1 MKYGVA
7 IIGIGNIAKKHFEG
21 YLLLK
26 DKCEVKVLCDI
37 FEDKAIEFK
46 DYYNLS
52 CEVITDYKEIL
63 DRDDIHIVS
72 VCLPPSFHKQ
82 ITCDFL
88 KHNKNVLCEKPMAA
102 SLSEAREMIKAKDNS
117 KGLLS
122 IISQNRFN
130 KSLMKIKKMLDD
142 NILGKVVYIRV
153 NSMWYRGSN
162 YYDLWWRGTWEKEGG
177 GCTLNHSV
185 HQIDILLWLLG
196 KPISVYSVIKNYL
209 HNNSEVEDTSLSIIE
224 FENSI
229 AQLGVS
235 LNDHD
240 EKQEFFIQCEKA
252 SISIPWSVKCM
263 KQQDNGFP
271 EEDLAAEKKFN
282 EVYNSLEEITLEG
295 HSAQIKN
302 FLDAIDNKSE
312 LIVSA
317 EEGYNALEVI
327 TAIYKSS
334 LYKQLIELPL
344 EYNDEF
350 MNKETFIKK
359 MPRFYEKRKSV
370 ENLTG
375 KIST

>member
-7 IIGIGNIAKKHFEG
+7 LIGVGNIAKNHLEG
-21 YLLLK
+21 YLNSK
-26 DKCEVKVLCDI
+26 DKCEIKVLCDI

-88 KHNKNVLCEKPMAA
+88 KHNKNVLCEKPMAD

-142 NILGKVVYIRV
+142 NILGKVVYTRV

-209 HNNSEVEDTSLSIIE
+209 HNNSEVEDTSLSIID

-282 EVYNSLEEITLEG
+282 EIYNSLEEITLEG

>member
-7 IIGIGNIAKKHFEG
+7 LIGVGNIAKNHLEG
-21 YLLLK
+21 YLNSK
-26 DKCEVKVLCDI
+26 DKCEIKVLCDI

-142 NILGKVVYIRV
+142 NILGKVVYTRV

-209 HNNSEVEDTSLSIIE
+209 HNNSEVEDTSLSIID

-282 EVYNSLEEITLEG
+282 EIYNSLEEITLEG

>member
-7 IIGIGNIAKKHFEG
+7 LIGVGNIAKNHLEG
-21 YLLLK
+21 YLNLK
-26 DKCEVKVLCDI
+26 DKCEIKVLCDI
-37 FEDKAIEFK
+37 FEDKAIAFK
-46 DYYNLS
+46 NNYNLS
-52 CEVITDYKEIL
+52 CEVVTDYKEIL
-63 DRDDIHIVS
+63 DRADIHIVS

-88 KHNKNVLCEKPMAA
+88 KYNKNVLCEKPMAA
-102 SLSEAREMIKAKDNS
+102 SLSEAREMIRAKDNS
-117 KGLLS
+117 LGLLS

-142 NILGKVVYIRV
+142 NIFGKVVYTRV
-153 NSMWYRGSN
+153 NSMWFRGSN

-196 KPISVYSVIKNYL
+196 NPINVYSVIKNYL
-209 HNNSEVEDTSLSIIE
+209 HSNSEVEDTSLSIIE

-235 LNDHD
+235 LNDHN
-240 EKQEFFIQCEKA
+240 EKQEFFLQCEKA

-263 KQQDNGFP
+263 KQQENGFP
-271 EEDLAAEKKFN
+271 EEDLETEKKLN
-282 EVYNSLEEITLEG
+282 EIYNSLEDIPLEG
-295 HSAQIKN
+295 HVAQIKN
-302 FLDAIDNKSE
+302 FIDAIEDE
-312 LIVSA
+312 ERLIVSA
-317 EEGYNALEVI
+317 EDGYKALEII

-344 EYNDEF
+344 EGNDEF

-370 ENLTG
+370 ENLSG
-375 KIST
+375 KITV

>member
-7 IIGIGNIAKKHFEG
+7 LIGVGNIAKNHLEG
-21 YLLLK
+21 YLNLK
-26 DKCEVKVLCDI
+26 DKCEIKVLCDI

-130 KSLMKIKKMLDD
+130 KSIMKIKKMLDD
-142 NILGKVVYIRV
+142 NILGKVVYTRV

-209 HNNSEVEDTSLSIIE
+209 HNNSEVEDTSLSIID

-271 EEDLAAEKKFN
+271 EEDLVAEKKFN
-282 EVYNSLEEITLEG
+282 EIYNSLEEITLEG
-295 HSAQIKN
+295 HAAQIKN
-302 FLDAIDNKSE
+302 FVDAIDNKSE

-350 MNKETFIKK
+350 MNKETLIKK

>member
-7 IIGIGNIAKKHFEG
+7 LIGVGNIAKNHLEG
-21 YLLLK
+21 YLNLK
-26 DKCEVKVLCDI
+26 DKCEIKVLCDI

-142 NILGKVVYIRV
+142 NILGKVVYTRV

-209 HNNSEVEDTSLSIIE
+209 HNNSEVEDTSLSIID

-271 EEDLAAEKKFN
+271 EEDLVAEKKFN
-282 EVYNSLEEITLEG
+282 EIYNSLEEITLEG
-295 HSAQIKN
+295 HAAQIKN
-302 FLDAIDNKSE
+302 FVDAIDNKSE